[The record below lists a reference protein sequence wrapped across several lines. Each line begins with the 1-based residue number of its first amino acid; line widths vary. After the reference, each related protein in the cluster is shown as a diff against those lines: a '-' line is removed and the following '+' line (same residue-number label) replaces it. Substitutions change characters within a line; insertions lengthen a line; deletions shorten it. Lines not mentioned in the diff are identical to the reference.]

1 MDVKQGYK
9 QTEVGVIPEDW
20 EVAYASELCIKI
32 QDGTHFSPK
41 GIEGE
46 FLYITSKNIRF
57 GSLDISSASRINTEQ
72 HRAIYR
78 RCDVKKNDILLT
90 KDGAN
95 TGNVALNNLDEEF
108 SLLSSV
114 AFLRFNSRK
123 YSPKYFLQQL
133 LSPECQN
140 RMQDVMAGNAITR
153 LTLDKIRKIKF
164 AYPPTKAE
172 QEAIAEALSDADA
185 LVESLEQLIAKKR
198 QIKQGAMQE
207 LLTGKKRLPGF
218 GESWNS
224 FRLGDHLIFL
234 ANGVNS
240 RAELTVNDSVRY
252 LHYGDIHGSES
263 PRMSPSNLP
272 TLPAEKAKSLSRLCN
287 GDLVFADA
295 SEDVIGVGKSVEIVD
310 ADNFELVS
318 GLHTIAVRFD
328 KSVLADGFKAYLQFC
343 PDFSKLLR
351 QLAAGT
357 KVYATSRRH
366 VADIEMKLP
375 SVEEQIAI
383 ASILSDM
390 DAEIDALVLKLEK
403 ARRLKQG
410 MMHNLLT
417 GKIRLV

>member
-20 EVAYASELCIKI
+20 EVTTVADQFSIQLGKMLDSE
-32 QDGTHFSPK
+32 
-41 GIEGE
+41 
-46 FLYITSKNIRF
+46 KNIGVLKPYLGNRAVQW
-57 GSLDISSASRINTEQ
+57 GRIEINDISYIKLSASDLKRYRIEKGDLLVCEGGEIGRAAIWNELIEECYYQ
-72 HRAIYR
+72 KALHRLRPISDYNVRFMLSVLEWLASSG
-78 RCDVKKNDILLT
+78 LLEHFVT
-90 KDGAN
+90 QTSIAHLPK
-95 TGNVALNNLDEEF
+95 E
-108 SLLSSV
+108 
-114 AFLRFNSRK
+114 RFEIV
-123 YSPKYFLQQL
+123 PIPL
-133 LSPECQN
+133 
-140 RMQDVMAGNAITR
+140 
-153 LTLDKIRKIKF
+153 
-164 AYPPTKAE
+164 PPKAE
-172 QEAIAEALSDADA
+172 QEAIAEALNDADA
-185 LVESLEQLIAKKR
+185 FIESLEQLIAKKR
-198 QIKQGAMQE
+198 QMKQGAMQE

-218 GESWNS
+218 SESWKS

-263 PRMSPSNLP
+263 PRMSPANLP
-272 TLPAEKAKSLSRLCN
+272 TLPTEKAKSLSRLCN

-318 GLHTIAVRFD
+318 GLHTIVVRFD

-343 PDFSKLLR
+343 PDFSKQLR

-357 KVYATSRRH
+357 KVYATNRRH
-366 VADIEMKLP
+366 IADMEMDLP
-375 SVEEQIAI
+375 SVVEQATIV
-383 ASILSDM
+383 SVLSDM
-390 DAEIDALVLKLEK
+390 DAEIDMLESKLVK
-403 ARRLKQG
+403 ARWIKQG